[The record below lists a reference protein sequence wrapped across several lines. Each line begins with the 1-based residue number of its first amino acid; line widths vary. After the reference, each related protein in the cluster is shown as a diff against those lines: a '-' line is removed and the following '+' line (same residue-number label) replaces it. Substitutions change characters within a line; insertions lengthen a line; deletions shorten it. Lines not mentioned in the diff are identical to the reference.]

1 MKHHPPKKASHSVK
15 QDISSA
21 ADQIPHLIFRSIRD
35 EEAAP
40 IEDAPRVSSSAI
52 RTYQLRKKDQDY
64 AKKRLLAVGVVCIT
78 LVIIAMWAWNMRV
91 FWYKTQEITKDE
103 PALWDA
109 SKDDLSSIL
118 KSATAQKQAIDE
130 LLKTVDNAKDKKEN
144 EALENAFKSLLATTP
159 TSTTSTVTTT
169 TTSTPVGAMTTPST
183 TTKTT
188 STTPATSTNQ

>member
-52 RTYQLRKKDQDY
+52 RAYQLRKKDQDY
-64 AKKRLLAVGVVCIT
+64 AKKRLLAVGVACIT

-130 LLKTVDNAKDKKEN
+130 LLKTVDNAKEKKEDD
-144 EALENAFKSLLATTP
+144 ALANAFKSLLATTP

-169 TTSTPVGAMTTPST
+169 STPESPTTTPST
-183 TTKTT
+183 TIKTT
-188 STTPATSTNQ
+188 STTPTTSTNQ